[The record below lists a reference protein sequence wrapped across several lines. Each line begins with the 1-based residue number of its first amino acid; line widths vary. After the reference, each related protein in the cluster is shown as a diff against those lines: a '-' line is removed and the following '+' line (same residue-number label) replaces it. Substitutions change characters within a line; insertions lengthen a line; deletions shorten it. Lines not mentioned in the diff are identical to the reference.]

1 MRKAI
6 AVAVCAGL
14 AILPG
19 SALAGSRAKVYRGTF
34 QAVGADG
41 AYTDGKLGKAQ
52 LVDGKRN
59 DKLSV
64 HVRHLGGR
72 TRYVFRLMQAPTAC
86 EEGAP
91 GGTELRGWRYRRDG
105 VLKTS
110 KKGDANSWARS
121 KTFGA
126 QSGVEYFVG
135 VFTATPVGDPGELV
149 LCAELRRKAPK
160 RGKHTPPKHGH
171 KPGKGS
177 DKPKHR
183 GKPDKPAKP
192 DDHGKSGDQHGGG
205 KPHPH
210 MILAYRSRLLR

>member
-91 GGTELRGWRYRRDG
+91 GGTEVRGWRYRRDG

-135 VFTATPVGDPGELV
+135 VFTATPVGDPASSC
-149 LCAELRRKAPK
+149 CAPSCAARRPSAASTPHQSTGTSPARAPTSPSTAAS
-160 RGKHTPPKHGH
+160 RTSPPSRTTTGS
-171 KPGKGS
+171 PGTS
-177 DKPKHR
+177 TAAASPTR
-183 GKPDKPAKP
+183 T
-192 DDHGKSGDQHGGG
+192 
-205 KPHPH
+205 
-210 MILAYRSRLLR
+210 